1 MYPSIDVWYVLKGYI
16 DYFHPHSKFNS
27 VNEDKLHRQREIT
40 LTGYH
45 RTKQAN
51 MSARKKEGEKQILF
65 KGIVH
70 PKNCLP

>member
-1 MYPSIDVWYVLKGYI
+1 MFGMFWKGI

-45 RTKQAN
+45 GTKQAN
-51 MSARKKEGEKQILF
+51 NKKKEDKITDT
-65 KGIVH
+65 I
-70 PKNCLP
+70 

>member
-45 RTKQAN
+45 RTKLGF
-51 MSARKKEGEKQILF
+51 EGLTLQNIKST
-65 KGIVH
+65 
-70 PKNCLP
+70 